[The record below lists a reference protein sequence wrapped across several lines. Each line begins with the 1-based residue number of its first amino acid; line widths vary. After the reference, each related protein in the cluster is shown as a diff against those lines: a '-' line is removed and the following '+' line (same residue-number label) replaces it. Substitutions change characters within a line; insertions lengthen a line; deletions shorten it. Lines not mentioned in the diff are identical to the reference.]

1 MKKLIDFKTLK
12 EVCIWE
18 SRNGLKCS
26 YPTGQNAEKCC
37 DDNCPVWKK
46 LKEPESFTRTIKIT
60 KPYDV
65 CEHTDNSPPSNE
77 SEKQNNPYEE
87 EKLIKDALPSETYAH
102 YGRFGSIKRGRKL

>member
-1 MKKLIDFKTLK
+1 VNGGRGNEKNLFRCTYYSK
-12 EVCIWE
+12 EGCCAPVGE
-18 SRNGLKCS
+18 SVVLC
-26 YPTGQNAEKCC
+26 
-37 DDNCPVWKK
+37 
-46 LKEPESFTRTIKIT
+46 
-60 KPYDV
+60 DV

>member
-1 MKKLIDFKTLK
+1 VSSGSKDNHEGCCYICENCVALCAMIIMGKREQEIREREKETPYLKKG
-12 EVCIWE
+12 CRE
-18 SRNGLKCS
+18 SVVLC
-26 YPTGQNAEKCC
+26 
-37 DDNCPVWKK
+37 
-46 LKEPESFTRTIKIT
+46 
-60 KPYDV
+60 DV